1 MQIQIVQLERDLPD
15 GTVTVIH
22 WSATE
27 QDGEHSARAYG
38 SASLERNEDSATF
51 IPFEDLT
58 EEKVIEWVE
67 AEWASPE
74 DRNDDDDDSPKD
86 RNNGDSPEEML
97 KAEVAKL
104 KAPTSATGKPWSQ
117 VAV

>member
-58 EEKVIEWVE
+58 EEQVIQWVE
-67 AEWASPE
+67 AEW
-74 DRNDDDDDSPKD
+74 
-86 RNNGDSPEEML
+86 DSPEETL

-104 KAPTSATGKPWSQ
+104 KAPISATGMPW
-117 VAV
+117 VEIN

>member
-58 EEKVIEWVE
+58 EEQVIQWVE
-67 AEWASPE
+67 AEW
-74 DRNDDDDDSPKD
+74 
-86 RNNGDSPEEML
+86 DSPEEML

-104 KAPTSATGKPWSQ
+104 KAPISATGMPW
-117 VAV
+117 VEIN

>member
-1 MQIQIVQLERDLPD
+1 MQIQIVQLERNLSD

-58 EEKVIEWVE
+58 EEQVIQWVE
-67 AEWASPE
+67 AEWASLE
-74 DRNDDDDDSPKD
+74 D
-86 RNNGDSPEEML
+86 RNNGDSPEETL

-104 KAPTSATGKPWSQ
+104 KAPTSTTGMPWSQ

>member
-27 QDGEHSARAYG
+27 GIGEHTASAVG
-38 SASLERNEDSATF
+38 TVSLKRDEDSATF
-51 IPFEDLT
+51 IPFDELT
-58 EEKVIEWVE
+58 ETQVIRWVE
-67 AEWASPE
+67 AEWV
-74 DRNDDDDDSPKD
+74 
-86 RNNGDSPEEML
+86 SPEEML

-104 KAPTSATGKPWSQ
+104 KAPTSATGMPWEEE
-117 VAV
+117 VV

>member
-1 MQIQIVQLERDLPD
+1 MQIQIAQLERDLPD

-27 QDGEHSARAYG
+27 QDGEHSARAYD
-38 SASLERNEDSATF
+38 SIALERNEDSADF

-58 EEKVIEWVE
+58 EEQVIQWVE
-67 AEWASPE
+67 AEW
-74 DRNDDDDDSPKD
+74 
-86 RNNGDSPEEML
+86 DSPEETL

-104 KAPTSATGKPWSQ
+104 KAPISATGMPWSQ
-117 VAV
+117 VAVL

>member
-1 MQIQIVQLERDLPD
+1 MQIQIAQLERNLSD

-58 EEKVIEWVE
+58 EEQVIQWVE
-67 AEWASPE
+67 AEW
-74 DRNDDDDDSPKD
+74 
-86 RNNGDSPEEML
+86 DSPEEML

-104 KAPTSATGKPWSQ
+104 KAPTSTTGMPWSQ